1 MDGVGIIRLIVK
13 YQSIAL
19 TFLKRRRRRAVDRP
33 AIEATLALV
42 AVDLPARA
50 LTQRFAQHVL
60 VRAASGA
67 ASGKLAVD
75 HDGGQAAHAMLLARL
90 AISCWCIS

>member
-1 MDGVGIIRLIVK
+1 MDGLGIIRLIVK

-19 TFLKRRRRRAVDRP
+19 TFLQRRRRRTVDCP
-33 AIEATLALV
+33 AIEATLA
-42 AVDLPARA
+42 AVVLRARA

-60 VRAASGA
+60 VRAWSCA